1 MKKIII
7 LIPVYNDWESV
18 QKVLDEIN
26 SIISQMKNFHFKCII
41 VNDCSTNE
49 QPKINKPKYLHSLK
63 ILNMKKNSGHARCN
77 AFGLRY
83 IYSKE
88 IYDYADTSDTYFAKG
103 GMKTKLDAA
112 KLAMN
117 SGVSLVIAKGKSKNP
132 IKKLL
137 DGGKSTWFLPSDDV
151 KTARKQWILSTKA
164 KASSSLKDKPVF
176 SKFLT

>member
-1 MKKIII
+1 MPRSIWNNKTCWILHDRSEMKKIII

-77 AFGLRY
+77 AFGLQ
-83 IYSKE
+83 S
-88 IYDYADTSDTYFAKG
+88 
-103 GMKTKLDAA
+103 AA
-112 KLAMN
+112 LSERATGR
-117 SGVSLVIAKGKSKNP
+117 SSAP
-132 IKKLL
+132 
-137 DGGKSTWFLPSDDV
+137 ST
-151 KTARKQWILSTKA
+151 
-164 KASSSLKDKPVF
+164 SSLTNVPA
-176 SKFLT
+176 L